1 MDILLSAIADR
12 DEAGK
17 IVRSLAVSIDV
28 TERKRAEE
36 ALKLAQEELSR
47 YAQDLE
53 RQVRKRTREIASI
66 FKYTPAVVFLKDAQ
80 GHYLLVNP
88 RFEELFGLSLED
100 VKGKTDHELFPQRSR
115 RPVAAHTTCRVLA
128 EERPSQVEEQ
138 VYHQDGVRTYLSVKF
153 PAVR

>member
-1 MDILLSAIADR
+1 MLSAIAQR
-12 DEAGK
+12 DEGGN

-36 ALKLAQEELSR
+36 ALRMAQEELSR

-66 FKYTPAVVFLKDAQ
+66 FKYTPAVVYLKDAT

-88 RFEELFGLSLED
+88 RFEELFGFSLKE
-100 VKGKTDHELFPQRSR
+100 VKARPTMSFSPRMWPTSCGSMIARSWPRSGPSRWRSR
-115 RPVAAHTTCRVLA
+115 SIIKTGCAPTFR
-128 EERPSQVEEQ
+128 
-138 VYHQDGVRTYLSVKF
+138 
-153 PAVR
+153 